1 MWLSEE
7 PVSDPVGSWTHCQGR
22 REETGLWSLLVSA
35 SYGPGRPT
43 ALASV
48 DALDLHDVLERD
60 WHSYRAFQ
68 LRQLAAP
75 QEPEDLPEGVEPW
88 NEDPGAPFDRWPGL
102 AADIPSLA
110 NDDPD
115 AAARTAIAR
124 LMAAPYPLPKPH
136 LALVTAARSADIPA
150 VMGWQA
156 EAPLPLLC
164 ALLRS
169 WEDRFGAR
177 VVAFDGAM
185 IHVSVARPPRDADHA
200 THLALEHVL
209 TGADN
214 INDGT
219 VPYPDYAASLINSP
233 LWSFWWD

>member
-1 MWLSEE
+1 M
-7 PVSDPVGSWTHCQGR
+7 
-22 REETGLWSLLVSA
+22 
-35 SYGPGRPT
+35 
-43 ALASV
+43 
-48 DALDLHDVLERD
+48 LERD

-102 AADIPSLA
+102 AADIPSRA
-110 NDDPD
+110 NDDPE

-124 LMAAPYPLPKPH
+124 LMADPYPLRKPH
-136 LALVTAARSADIPA
+136 LALVAAARSADIPA

-200 THLALEHVL
+200 IHLALEHVL

-219 VPYPDYAASLINSP
+219 VPYPDYAASLVNSP

>member
-1 MWLSEE
+1 MWLSAA
-7 PVSDPVGSWTHCQGR
+7 PVSDPVASWTHCQSA
-22 REETGLWSLLVSA
+22 REETGLWPLLVSA
-35 SYGPGRPT
+35 PYGPGRPT
-43 ALASV
+43 ALAAV

-60 WHSYRAFQ
+60 WHSYRASQ
-68 LRQLAAP
+68 LRRLAAP
-75 QEPEDLPEGVEPW
+75 REPEDLPEDVEPW
-88 NEDPGAPFDRWPGL
+88 DEDPGAPFDRWPGL
-102 AADIPSLA
+102 AAGITALA
-110 NDDPD
+110 GADPD
-115 AAARTAIAR
+115 AAARAAVSR
-124 LMAAPYPLPKPH
+124 LMTGPYPLPKPH
-136 LALVTAARSADIPA
+136 LALVPATRSADVPA
-150 VMGWQA
+150 VMGWHA

-200 THLALEHVL
+200 AHVALEHVL

-214 INDGT
+214 VNDGT
-219 VPYPDYAASLINSP
+219 VPYPDHAASLVGSP